1 MHNTNVILSI
11 QMTLSNKVLQRLKV
25 TLLSELYN
33 NKKNTDKTSKF
44 KLIVIVLNFE
54 VNIGSL
60 SNKKKTYF
68 NLL

>member
-1 MHNTNVILSI
+1 
-11 QMTLSNKVLQRLKV
+11 MTLSNKVLQRLKV

-60 SNKKKTYF
+60 SNKKKPTSIYF
-68 NLL
+68 DNY